1 MSHIYEFLSEQY
13 FFQNDS
19 LAVLNGTLASLN
31 LAEQSGAAPETIR
44 GYTALALGTAM
55 SGLVSVARS
64 YGTRAQRLAE
74 RHGSLPD
81 IARVE
86 LVLGVLAYGLGK
98 WGDAEQHADKAMGLY
113 QRLGDR
119 ARAQTSETMA
129 IFVAI
134 LRGDITRADALLAD
148 LYSKI
153 SSDSS
158 IQVRAWS
165 LSARV
170 LIDTILGSTSAQH
183 LNGLRA
189 IAGSKLIRTDQLLC
203 LGIGA
208 MAYLQRQEIDS
219 ALEFAERGLV
229 VLQECGVVWGGYVFG
244 AAGIADVFLGLREGA
259 HDSRGTREHIKNQ
272 ADLACRQLSRL
283 ARTSPICRP
292 YALLTRGRASLLAG
306 RTARAR
312 DEWARAAAT
321 AELLNMPREQ
331 ARAIYEIGKSSPVSD
346 PSRQKHLSK
355 ASDIFGRLG
364 AIGELA
370 QLRRT
375 QNHQP

>member
-1 MSHIYEFLSEQY
+1 M
-13 FFQNDS
+13 
-19 LAVLNGTLASLN
+19 
-31 LAEQSGAAPETIR
+31 
-44 GYTALALGTAM
+44 
-55 SGLVSVARS
+55 
-64 YGTRAQRLAE
+64 
-74 RHGSLPD
+74 
-81 IARVE
+81 
-86 LVLGVLAYGLGK
+86 LGVLAYGLGK

-158 IQVRAWS
+158 MQVRAWS

-219 ALEFAERGLV
+219 ALELAERGLV

-259 HDSRGTREHIKNQ
+259 DELAGDPRAHKKSGRSRMSSTVATCPNV
-272 ADLACRQLSRL
+272 ADLSSLCSAHERSRL
-283 ARTSPICRP
+283 ASGGPD
-292 YALLTRGRASLLAG
+292 S
-306 RTARAR
+306 
-312 DEWARAAAT
+312 
-321 AELLNMPREQ
+321 
-331 ARAIYEIGKSSPVSD
+331 
-346 PSRQKHLSK
+346 
-355 ASDIFGRLG
+355 
-364 AIGELA
+364 
-370 QLRRT
+370 
-375 QNHQP
+375 